1 MKDKP
6 FELNDRVYDM
16 FFGWGIVTETSKSD
30 GFKNIAQPFK
40 YNVKFDNGEEYLYDI
55 NGKQIA
61 SQCPTLF
68 FEEPKSTVGNG
79 INFYPTEFHLNKTKK
94 NGFDYFEI
102 IGSMFIDGQEI
113 KQKTHF
119 ESFDLDYL
127 KFMFLRITKSLENIK
142 E

>member
-6 FELNDRVYDM
+6 FELNDRVYDV

-30 GFKNIAQPFK
+30 EFKNIAQPFK
-40 YNVKFDNGEEYLYDI
+40 YNVKFDNGKEYIYDI

-61 SQCPTLF
+61 AQSPTLF
-68 FEEPKSTVGNG
+68 FEETDSSEKTHH
-79 INFYPTEFHLNKTKK
+79 FYPTEFHLNKTKK

-102 IGSMFIDGQEI
+102 VGSMFIDGNEV
-113 KQKTHF
+113 KQKTNF

-127 KFMFLRITKSLENIK
+127 KFMFLRITKSLENVK

>member
-68 FEEPKSTVGNG
+68 
-79 INFYPTEFHLNKTKK
+79 LK
-94 NGFDYFEI
+94 NRN
-102 IGSMFIDGQEI
+102 Q
-113 KQKTHF
+113 Q
-119 ESFDLDYL
+119 
-127 KFMFLRITKSLENIK
+127 LETALISIRQNSI
-142 E
+142 